1 MYKATIKESSKQLS
15 ARERIKYRDEANV
28 ISIDELMNMEE
39 EIIITPDFYLVV
51 RIETDEVKNHDG
63 VLDYEKIVVV
73 DKSGKAYS
81 SGSESL
87 RESFVD
93 IFEEMSGEDEEYQ
106 VQFIAIESKNYKDK
120 SFYKTVII

>member
-51 RIETDEVKNHDG
+51 QIETDEVKNHDG

>member
-39 EIIITPDFYLVV
+39 EVIITPDFYLVV
-51 RIETDEVKNHDG
+51 QIETDEVKNHDG

-81 SGSESL
+81 SGSQSL

>member
-1 MYKATIKESSKQLS
+1 MYKATIKESSKLLS

-39 EIIITPDFYLVV
+39 EVIITPDFYLVV
-51 RIETDEVKNHDG
+51 QIETDEVKNHDG

-81 SGSESL
+81 SGSQSL